1 MRTIITDNFEKA
13 TDKLKNKQIE
23 ERILNA
29 VLQVQEA
36 ETIHDIRHLEKL
48 SGFKVYYRI
57 RVGDYRI
64 GLKIEHN
71 IVTFLDAGHR
81 KEIYKHFP

>member
-1 MRTIITDNFEKA
+1 MRTIVTDNFEKA
-13 TDKLKNKQIE
+13 TDKLKNRCVE
-23 ERILNA
+23 ERILDA
-29 VLQVQEA
+29 LVQVQEA
-36 ETIHDIRHLEKL
+36 ASIQDIRNLEKL

-71 IVTFLDAGHR
+71 VVTFLDVGHR

>member
-1 MRTIITDNFEKA
+1 MRTIITNNFEKA
-13 TDKLKNKQIE
+13 TEKLKNRQIE
-23 ERILNA
+23 ERILA
-29 VLQVQEA
+29 SVVQVQEA
-36 ETIHDIRHLEKL
+36 ATIQDIKNLEKL
-48 SGFKVYYRI
+48 SGFKVYFRI

-71 IVTFLDAGHR
+71 VVTFLDVGHR